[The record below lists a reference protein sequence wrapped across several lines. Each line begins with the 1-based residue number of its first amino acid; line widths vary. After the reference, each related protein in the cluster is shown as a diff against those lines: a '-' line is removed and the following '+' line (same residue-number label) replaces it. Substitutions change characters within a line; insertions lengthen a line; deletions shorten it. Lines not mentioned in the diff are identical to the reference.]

1 VKYKAYS
8 LTFQSDLPLPPLLS
22 IETDDALADVVIS
35 QARVSEV
42 GIPAAKNIKAFAQ
55 VKENCVWFNAP
66 HIARFQVE
74 NGTRIQYEP
83 YANADH
89 QSIGLYILGS
99 CIGAILHQR
108 GFLVLHATAIRVGE
122 GAVLLAGNSGAG
134 KSTTAAV
141 FHQKGFEVMA
151 DDVVAIDAKGDAI
164 GGYPRIKLWE
174 DALDKLQLEKN
185 NLSPIRFHINKFS
198 YPLEQGY
205 YEGALPILALY
216 VLSTANENEEF
227 EFQPLEGIAKF
238 NHLKAHTYRRNF
250 MEGLGLKV
258 SHLKLCEQ
266 ISGQIPVAKIIR
278 PRDRFNAEE
287 LTDRILQDLH
297 EKQILVA

>member
-1 VKYKAYS
+1 MKYKAYN
-8 LTFQSDLPLPPLLS
+8 LIFKSDIPLLPLLS
-22 IETDDALADVVIS
+22 VESDDVSVDVVIS
-35 QARVSEV
+35 QAKVSED
-42 GIPAAKNIKAFAQ
+42 GIPAATNIKAFAQ

-66 HIARFQVE
+66 QIARFQVE
-74 NGTRIQYEP
+74 NGSRIQYEP
-83 YANADH
+83 YADADQ

-122 GAVLLAGNSGAG
+122 GAVLLVGHSGSG

-141 FHQKGFEVMA
+141 FHQKGFKVMA
-151 DDVVAIDAKGDAI
+151 DDIVAIDAEGNAI

-174 DALDKLQLEKN
+174 DALDKLQIEKD

-198 YPLEQGY
+198 YPLGQGY
-205 YEGALPILALY
+205 HEGALPILALY
-216 VLSTANENEEF
+216 ILSTANENEEF
-227 EFQPLEGIAKF
+227 EFQPLKGIAKF
-238 NHLKAHTYRRNF
+238 NHLQAHTYRRNF

-266 ISGQIPVAKIIR
+266 IAGQMPVAKIIR